1 MSACRKSA
9 IYRTGY
15 IAAIAV
21 GLVALPIA
29 IAQATGTTIA
39 ETGSTLIYPL
49 FRAWIDAYAKVD
61 PAVHM
66 TAGATGSGAGIA
78 QAIAKQVQIGTSD
91 AYMSDNEAMA
101 NPQILNIPIAISAQT
116 VQVNLPELRGR
127 ELKLS
132 GPVLAGIYS
141 GAIREWNANPIAE
154 LNPGVSLPRHAIV
167 PVRRAESSGD
177 TFIFTQ
183 FLSFSAEDT
192 HNSWGNTVG
201 YGTTA
206 NWPSVSGELT
216 ATGNQ
221 GMVQTVARTP
231 YAVGYVGGSFQ
242 DDAAKAGLITA
253 MLENQDG
260 KFLLPT
266 PATVTAAAA
275 ELTPRTPADERL
287 TLVFAPGVNSYPLI
301 NYEYAMVAEQQ
312 SNQQS
317 AQAIAN
323 FLLWCISPQGGSA
336 DTLLKP
342 VHFIALPTSI
352 RARSELQITKIH

>member
-1 MSACRKSA
+1 MSACRTSIVYK
-9 IYRTGY
+9 IGY
-15 IAAIAV
+15 IAALVV
-21 GLVALPIA
+21 GLISLPIA
-29 IAQATGTTIA
+29 IAQSTGTTIV

-49 FRAWIDAYAKVD
+49 FKAWIDAYAKVD
-61 PAVHM
+61 PSVHM
-66 TAGATGSGAGIA
+66 TAGATGSGAGIS
-78 QAIAKQVQIGTSD
+78 QAVARQVQIGTSD

-127 ELKLS
+127 GLKLS

-141 GAIREWNANPIAE
+141 GTVRSWDAGPIAE
-154 LNPGVSLPRHAIV
+154 LNPGVSLPHHGIV
-167 PVRRAESSGD
+167 PVRRTEGSGD

-183 FLSFSAEDT
+183 FLSFSSPDE
-192 HNSWGNTVG
+192 HNSWGNTIS
-201 YGTTA
+201 YGTTV
-206 NWPSVSGELT
+206 NWPAASGELT

-221 GMVQTVARTP
+221 GMVQTIARTP

-253 MLENQDG
+253 MLQNQDG

-287 TLVFAPGVNSYPLI
+287 TLVFAPGSNSYPLI

-312 SNQQS
+312 PNQQV
-317 AQAIAN
+317 AQAINN

-336 DTLLKP
+336 DSLLKP

-352 RARSELQITKIH
+352 RARSELQIAKIH